1 MICVNAFAILKVEIR
16 LYQIDNPQNQNI
28 MKKWIN
34 GILIFLVFS
43 NGSSAQEKFKVKEL
57 EKSLALIPAGSFH
70 YGQSDSDVPYPNITS
85 SRVIS
90 VDSFYIFNHEVTN
103 GEYQLFIEEVKSK
116 DTTFYKQMLPDTLV
130 WRDKLTY
137 MEHMVDHYYRHPA
150 YRNYPV
156 LGVSYEQAEHYC
168 KWLTQKYLSEN
179 KRKFNRVEFK
189 LPTIAEWTYA
199 ARGGLDLSRFPWH
212 GNSMQDRSGK
222 WMAKFRVIPQD
233 GIGYEIIPVQ
243 KLDGKIEYRK
253 MLTASGWF
261 GANDIDHWIVA
272 PVKSY
277 PANGYGL
284 YDMAGNVEEY
294 VLENGITKGGSWKD
308 TGYYLNIQ
316 VEEPYDST
324 SFTSSERGFRF
335 VMKMVR

>member
-1 MICVNAFAILKVEIR
+1 MKRLIL
-16 LYQIDNPQNQNI
+16 L
-28 MKKWIN
+28 
-34 GILIFLVFS
+34 FLVFQLFS
-43 NGSSAQEKFKVKEL
+43 SSLSAQENYKVKEL
-57 EKSLALIPAGSFH
+57 EKSLKLIPAGSFH
-70 YGQSDSDVPYPNITS
+70 YGQSDSDVPYPNLTR
-85 SRVIS
+85 SRVIK

-103 GEYQLFIEEVKSK
+103 GEYQAFIKDIQSK

-130 WRDKLTY
+130 WRDRY
-137 MEHMVDHYYRHPA
+137 SYSEPMVDYYFRHPA

-179 KRKFNRVEFK
+179 KRKFKRVEFK

-199 ARGGLDLSRFPWH
+199 AMGSMELSRFPWK
-212 GNSMQDRSGK
+212 GNSMQDKDGK

-261 GANDIDHWIVA
+261 GASDMDHWIVA

-294 VLENGITKGGSWKD
+294 VLEKGVTKGGSWKD
-308 TGYYLNIQ
+308 TGYYLNIH
-316 VEEPYDST
+316 VEELYDST
-324 SFTSSERGFRF
+324 SLTSSERGFRF
-335 VMKMVR
+335 VMKLEE